1 MGNGTRS
8 LANIVTAV
16 GTGDGSSTGSKAPEA
31 CRAAQYG
38 SSDEVIVPVVQ
49 LSVSVADRAS
59 FDPVG
64 DSFSGFQFGELAFG
78 ALGVLAISTEY
89 GTGVIRS
96 TLAAV
101 PSRRQVFATKTLVLG
116 TFALIVCEVCAF
128 ASFFLGQAVLSGRGL
143 DVRLSQ
149 ADVLR
154 AVSFAGIYM
163 AVVTMVG
170 FGHTASAMAAMVA
183 LVFLAWPAARAMESF
198 TSLPD
203 RMLLVNA
210 ADALTAIHSAS
221 GAHPERIPSF
231 GFACLDLVLYLA
243 TFLGLA
249 PGVSVAMRKQ
259 DPYPTGPG
267 LHAVSG
273 SLRGT

>member
-1 MGNGTRS
+1 M
-8 LANIVTAV
+8 TAV

-89 GTGVIRS
+89 GTGLIRS

-128 ASFFLGQAVLSGRGL
+128 ASFFRGQAVLSGRGL
-143 DVRLSQ
+143 DVCLSQ

-249 PGVSVAMRKQ
+249 AWRISRDAYASPIRLARVST
-259 DPYPTGPG
+259 P
-267 LHAVSG
+267 
-273 SLRGT
+273 

>member
-1 MGNGTRS
+1 
-8 LANIVTAV
+8 VTAV
-16 GTGDGSSTGSKAPEA
+16 GTGDGSPTGSKAPEA
-31 CRAAQYG
+31 CLAAQYG

-89 GTGVIRS
+89 GTGLIRS

-116 TFALIVCEVCAF
+116 TFARIVCEVCAF

-170 FGHTASAMAAMVA
+170 FGLGAVIRHTSGAMAAMVA
-183 LVFLAWPAARAMESF
+183 LVFLAWPAVRAMESF